1 MPKVPYVWVPS
12 LILAIFLPSLAVA
25 EDEWEFAL
33 SGFGGRNIVESAD
46 VGRTRDDTGL
56 DAVVT
61 DVLLTNSSS
70 FGGRFTAWWVRVG
83 HVPPEIGFAIEA
95 TTFSSDLPVQT
106 ASGPGTLNGSPVI
119 LTLSFLDPINLR
131 SQAAAL
137 NLMFRYPIGVTA
149 EFPHAR
155 WYPYVGVGAGVERTR
170 ANFAGAKDTDVAPL
184 IQGLV
189 GLNIFLTRRVS
200 IFSEFKRTHATH
212 DFKFAGVTGKFEIP
226 LDVNHFVAG
235 VAYHF

>member
-1 MPKVPYVWVPS
+1 MHKVPYVWVSS

-25 EDEWEFAL
+25 KDEWEFAL
-33 SGFGGRNIVESAD
+33 SGFAGRNIVESAD
-46 VGRTRDDTGL
+46 VGFKRDSTGL
-56 DAVVT
+56 DAEVT

-70 FGGRFTAWWVRVG
+70 FGGRFPAWWVRVG
-83 HVPPEIGFAIEA
+83 HVPPEIGFAIDV

-106 ASGPGTLNGSPVI
+106 ASGVGTLNGSPVI
-119 LTLSFLDPINLR
+119 LILSFLDPINLR
-131 SQAAAL
+131 SHAAAL

-149 EFPHAR
+149 EFPHVR
-155 WYPYVGVGAGVERTR
+155 WYPYVGAGAGVERTR
-170 ANFAGAKDTDVAPL
+170 ADFGGAEDTDIAPL

-189 GLNIFLTRRVS
+189 GLDIFLTRWVS

-212 DFKFAGVTGKFEIP
+212 NFKFAGSSDKFEIP

-235 VAYHF
+235 LAFHF